1 MCTHAIRV
9 RNMFGC
15 CQARSELENAHTNVS
30 QLVRSAELRLRDGF
44 EGFAAVFA
52 TDPGIELVRALCFL
66 VYSALKDEK
75 KVVYVENLLLAPVGC
90 VQKSRY
96 VWTHHLKS

>member
-1 MCTHAIRV
+1 
-9 RNMFGC
+9 MFGC

-52 TDPGIELVRALCFL
+52 TDPVLELVRALCWGKLPSGSFL
-66 VYSALKDEK
+66 LK
-75 KVVYVENLLLAPVGC
+75 
-90 VQKSRY
+90 RY
-96 VWTHHLKS
+96 TDI

>member
-1 MCTHAIRV
+1 
-9 RNMFGC
+9 MFGC

-52 TDPGIELVRALCFL
+52 TDPGIELVRAL
-66 VYSALKDEK
+66 
-75 KVVYVENLLLAPVGC
+75 
-90 VQKSRY
+90 
-96 VWTHHLKS
+96 

>member
-75 KVVYVENLLLAPVGC
+75 KLCMWRTYYLPL
-90 VQKSRY
+90 
-96 VWTHHLKS
+96 